1 MCIRDSSKDIA
12 HRDLKPDNFLLDEKM
27 HIKFSDFGS
36 AKVCNEQKDKTR
48 NRRGTLV
55 GTPDYVAPEV
65 LLTQPSDT
73 TADLWSLG
81 CILYELFAGKPP
93 FKSSEGE
100 KTREKV
106 LWGEFFFPAN
116 FPELAKDLCIRLI
129 KLEKKKRIGSD
140 DFTELKQHEFFA
152 GIDFQNLQRD
162 KPMCEIAAQDAPKIT
177 MDPKQGINYVTIS
190 PSKLYEIDYDYYAEE
205 SPLFGSVD
213 CKETTTKTLKEGF
226 VSKECGWISY
236 KKVKL
241 VLTDEPRLMYY
252 SVLNAYMVTGRC
264 KFREKSRCMPRCKL
278 SAEARIGS
286 MCPMAL
292 KFTSLMCC
300 VQTKRRRCTNG

>member
-1 MCIRDSSKDIA
+1 MAQQYLAEVVDILEYLRSKDIA

-36 AKVCNEQKDKTR
+36 AKVCSAQKDKGR

-93 FKSSEGE
+93 FKSSEDE

-129 KLEKKKRIGSD
+129 KLEKEKRLGSD
-140 DFTELKQHEFFA
+140 DFTKLKQHAFFA
-152 GIDFQNLQRD
+152 GIDFKDLQRD
-162 KPMCEIAAQDAPKIT
+162 KPMCEIAGQDAPRIA
-177 MDPKQGINYVTIS
+177 MDPKQGINYVAIS
-190 PSKLYEIDYDYYAEE
+190 PSKLYEVDYDYYAED

-213 CKETTTKTLKEGF
+213 CRETTTKTLKEGF

-241 VLTDEPRLMYY
+241 VLTDEPRLVYY
-252 SVLNAYMVTGRC
+252 SVLNAYMVTGRPSLGRDHAERVGESHWQE
-264 KFREKSRCMPRCKL
+264 REQ
-278 SAEARIGS
+278 
-286 MCPMAL
+286 
-292 KFTSLMCC
+292 
-300 VQTKRRRCTNG
+300 VRRGQRR